1 MALETLEYVIHADGR
16 VEEVVKGIKGKDCL
30 ELTQD
35 IEDKL
40 GRVVSRKPTDE
51 QYQQNQT
58 LRQQQQQKQW
68 DSWSNT

>member
-16 VEEVVKGIKGKDCL
+16 VEEVVNGIKGTDGL

-35 IEDKL
+35 LEDPV